1 MATSVVKFFGI
12 SEDTNKKHTVLMDV
26 ENGWNRKH

>member
-1 MATSVVKFFGI
+1 MATSVVKDFGI
-12 SEDTNKKHTVLMDV
+12 SEDTNKKRTVLMDV